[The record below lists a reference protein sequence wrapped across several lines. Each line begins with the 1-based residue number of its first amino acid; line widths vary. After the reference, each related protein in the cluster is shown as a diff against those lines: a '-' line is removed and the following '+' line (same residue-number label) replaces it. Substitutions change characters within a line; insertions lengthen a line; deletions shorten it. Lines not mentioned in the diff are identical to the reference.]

1 MEASPEGSSSLFQAL
16 RKGPLKVSVIGSGN
30 WGSVIARIV
39 AHNAKHSYIFH
50 DVIRMWVFEE
60 IVNGRKLTEI
70 INSEHENKK
79 YLPGFTLPEN
89 VKAVADVVECAT
101 GADLLIFVLPH
112 QFLSRV
118 CDQLANTKSS
128 NGECCGVV
136 PRHAKAISLIKG
148 LYIENKKPEL
158 FTRMIVKRLGIDCCV
173 LSGANVAN
181 DVAREEFSE
190 TSIGYQDKDSAAIW
204 QQLFDTPY
212 FRVNGVPDVQGVEV
226 CGAVKNVVAL
236 AAGFCDGMRLGTNT
250 KSAIIRLGVEEM
262 KAFANLFFDG
272 VVQETFFDSAGYAD
286 VITTCFGG
294 RNVRCAAEFVL
305 HKGQKSWEVIE
316 AEMLSG
322 QKLQGNL
329 TCKEIY
335 EVLEAH
341 YLTDVFPLFTAT
353 YKVAFEG
360 AEPSSIIKAFQS
372 DKPRPLRLREECNS
386 CIIPKS
392 LTTIRT
398 RLGFC
403 APLTSSGSMKRL

>member
-70 INSEHENKK
+70 INTDHENKK

-112 QFLSRV
+112 QFLSRI
-118 CDQLANTKSS
+118 CDQLANAKAS
-128 NGECCGVV
+128 NGSGVV

-148 LYIENKKPEL
+148 LYIEQQKPEL
-158 FTRMIVKRLGIDCCV
+158 FSRMIAKRLGIGCCV

-181 DVAREEFSE
+181 DVARQEFSE

-272 VVQETFFDSAGYAD
+272 VVEETFFDSAGYAD

-316 AEMLSG
+316 TEMLGG

-329 TCKEIY
+329 TCREIH
-335 EVLEAH
+335 EVLAAH
-341 YLTDVFPLFTAT
+341 NLTDSFPLFTAT

-372 DKPRPLRLREECNS
+372 DKPRSLRLREECNS
-386 CIIPKS
+386 CIIPKY

-403 APLTSSGSMKRL
+403 TSLTSNGSMKQH